1 MTSVPRVFP
10 GPGWALVLLW
20 ALPQLATA
28 QPLTRSP
35 QPVPHTAEQVLPAQA
50 PAMRDSPR
58 GVTSVPPPPDASP
71 RWRLGRIYQSA
82 LPHEARLRMAAASL
96 KSAQAQLDMAQ
107 AQRWPTLALSVSRL
121 KNDLDSTAPNVLGQ
135 INTTQD
141 RYFSYNQTLS
151 LRQPLYRPALN
162 AGVRSAQAEVQAVA
176 VQQDQE
182 KAALAA
188 LTAATYFDLL
198 LAQSQL
204 NLAATQVQTQRTV
217 WETATRTYAAGS
229 GTVTDVQEAQA
240 RLDLA
245 LADQNDAQ
253 SYEHMA
259 QHQLGLLLGG
269 DPVPVEPARP
279 PDLASLMKPGE
290 QQAQHWLDRALRDN
304 PEIRQ
309 LLMRQQAAQ
318 DNIARAQAGHQPTLD
333 LVLQRTRSGNENIP
347 RINSSND
354 NTAYG
359 LQLNVPL
366 YAGGYVSAQVRQAVA
381 EHEKSTHALDIA
393 KAELNVRVFK
403 EFRQFTD
410 GVARYTALGQSVA
423 SARTALRAARMSQ
436 QSGLKSQLDVSQ
448 AALRLATSEHEWLK
462 AGYLALLSRLRLGL
476 LVAGHAQAI
485 ESTLAELEQ
494 QMYDGT
500 DGGPPAASR

>member
-1 MTSVPRVFP
+1 MTPVPRVFP
-10 GPGWALVLLW
+10 RSLCALVLLW
-20 ALPQLATA
+20 ATPQLVGA
-28 QPLTRSP
+28 QPLTRSL
-35 QPVPHTAEQVLPAQA
+35 QPMQPNAARVLQAQA
-50 PAMRDSPR
+50 QTTLESPR
-58 GVTSVPPPPDASP
+58 GVKPEPPLSGSSP
-71 RWRLGRIYQSA
+71 RWRLSQLYQNA
-82 LPHEARLRMAAASL
+82 LPHEARLRMAEASL
-96 KSAQAQLDMAQ
+96 RTAQAQLDMAQ
-107 AQRWPTLALSVSRL
+107 AQRLPTLALSASRL
-121 KNDLDSTAPNVLGQ
+121 KNSLDSTAPNVLGQ
-135 INTTQD
+135 INSTQD

-151 LRQPLYRPALN
+151 LRQPLYRPALQ
-162 AGVRSAQAEVQAVA
+162 AGVRSAQAELQAVA
-176 VQQDQE
+176 LQQDQE

-204 NLAATQVQTQRTV
+204 NLASTQVQTQRTL

-269 DPVPVEPARP
+269 SPVQIEPARS

-290 QQAQHWLDRALRDN
+290 QQVQDWLDMALRDN

-309 LLMRQQAAQ
+309 LHMRQQAAQ
-318 DNIARAQAGHQPTLD
+318 DNIARAQAGHKPTLD
-333 LVLQRTRSGNENIP
+333 LVIQRTRSGNENIP

-381 EHEKSTHALDIA
+381 EHDMSTHALDIA
-393 KAELNVRVFK
+393 KTELNLRVFK

-410 GVARYTALGQSVA
+410 GVARHNALGQSVT

-476 LVAGHAQAI
+476 LVASHAQAI
-485 ESTLAELEQ
+485 ESTMAELER
-494 QMYDGT
+494 QMYGGT
-500 DGGPPAASR
+500 GWVNPVASR